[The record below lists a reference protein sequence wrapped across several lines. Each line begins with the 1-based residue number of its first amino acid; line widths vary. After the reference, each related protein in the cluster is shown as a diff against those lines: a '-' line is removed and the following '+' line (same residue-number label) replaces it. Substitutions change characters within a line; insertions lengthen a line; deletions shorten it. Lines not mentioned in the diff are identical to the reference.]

1 MAEPSAAPS
10 IGKYRIETELG
21 RGASSVVYL
30 AYDAFNRQHVAVKQ
44 IHAHLLVDEVQAQ
57 RYRRTLRNE
66 ALLAGQL
73 RHPHIVRLY
82 DADEAANPPY
92 LVLEFIEGQ
101 ALANYATPD
110 KLLPVSQVLDI
121 VYKCCSALE
130 HAHERGL
137 VHRDIKP
144 ANIMLQSDGN
154 VKLTDFGTAMSVR
167 GDATQV
173 MGLVGSPYYMAP
185 EQVREEQV
193 THQTDMF
200 ALGVVLYELL
210 TGRRP
215 FEGDSEFA
223 ILYKIDTEVAAKP
236 SSMRTDLPAEIDAV
250 ISKAMA
256 KKAQDRYTEWADF
269 ADALLQVNKQIP
281 AKRERD
287 REAERFVQMRKLPFF
302 DSFHDAALWEALRLG
317 TMHPYEKGETLMA
330 ENTPGESFLVI
341 LDGKTT
347 ISRNGKRLVT
357 LDAGTTLGEMSY
369 LQPDNPM
376 RTATAIAESE
386 VAALEI
392 KNSALRGATDDLQK
406 CFDKA
411 FINLLVSRLK
421 TTTQKLE
428 GVDVGDGRDTA
439 RWIVDKLNTKVF

>member
-1 MAEPSAAPS
+1 MSGIPPT
-10 IGKYRIETELG
+10 IGKYRVETELG

-44 IHAHLLVDEVQAQ
+44 IHAHLIADSAQAQ

-82 DADEAANPPY
+82 DADEAADPPY

-101 ALANYATPD
+101 PLANYATPD

-121 VYKCCSALE
+121 GYKCCSALE
-130 HAHERGL
+130 HAHSRGL

-154 VKLTDFGTAMSVR
+154 VKLTDFGTALSVK

-173 MGLVGSPYYMAP
+173 LGLVGSPCYMAP
-185 EQVREEQV
+185 EQVREEQI
-193 THQTDMF
+193 THHSDMW
-200 ALGVVLYELL
+200 ALGVVVYELL

-215 FEGDSEFA
+215 FEGDTDFA
-223 ILYKIDTEVAAKP
+223 TLYKIGTEEPPAATTL
-236 SSMRTDLPAEIDAV
+236 RTGLPREIDEV
-250 ISKAMA
+250 LSRAMA
-256 KKAQDRYTEWADF
+256 KKAADRYPDWADF
-269 ADALLQVNKQIP
+269 ADALLHVNKQIP

-302 DSFHDAALWEALRLG
+302 ESFHDAALWEALRLG
-317 TMHPYEKGETLMA
+317 TMLNFPKGETLMR

-341 LDGKTT
+341 LDGEIA
-347 ISRNGKRLVT
+347 ISRNGKKLVT
-357 LDAGTTLGEMSY
+357 LEAGTTLGEMSY

-376 RTATAIAESE
+376 RTATAAAETE

-392 KNSALRGATDDLQK
+392 RNTALRQASDDLQMR
-406 CFDKA
+406 FDKA
-411 FINLLVSRLK
+411 FINLLVSRLIS
-421 TTTQKLE
+421 TTQKLNE
-428 GVDVGDGRDTA
+428 VDVESPDSKA
-439 RWIVDKLNTKVF
+439 KMRWVVEKLNTKVF